1 MQIGKYLRQ
10 QHLGNGAFGDVFLAN
25 DIALGT
31 IKAIKIIGVKNPN
44 EFMDKLEE
52 AQILH
57 KCKHKHIVTVNEAG
71 IYEVEGEQ
79 KVIIDMEYLP
89 RGSFERAIKDYSVS
103 IQDSINYT
111 INCLLALEH
120 AHNQGILHRD
130 IKPANI
136 LLCDYGAKLSD
147 FGLAT
152 VLENGAISS
161 PQKYAYTTH
170 LAPEYFFE
178 KEATTLTDIYAMGI
192 TLFRACNYMINNW
205 SLAIQNVPNVDDIL
219 MKGKL
224 LDAIGYYD
232 FIPSK
237 VKRIIKKA
245 CSANPN
251 TRYKSAFEMR
261 QALEKLRPQ
270 INWYIKN
277 QNSWQGAFRQ
287 TGKNFTAILI
297 EKPSNFQVE
306 IKQNNRRISSDCKVF
321 SSFIEAEKYLHSY
334 VADTMFV

>member
-1 MQIGKYLRQ
+1 MQIGKYLIQ
-10 QHLGNGAFGDVFLAN
+10 EHLGNGAFGDVFLAN

-57 KCKHKHIVTVNEAG
+57 KCKHKHIVKVNEAG
-71 IYEVEGEQ
+71 IYEVSGEQ
-79 KVIIDMEYLP
+79 KVIIDMEYLLK
-89 RGSFERAIKDYSVS
+89 GSFERAIKDYSIS
-103 IQDSINYT
+103 IQDSIYYT

-120 AHNQGILHRD
+120 AHTQGILHRD

-152 VLENGAISS
+152 VLGEREFGS
-161 PQKYAYTTH
+161 PQGYTTH
-170 LAPEYFFE
+170 LAPEVF
-178 KEATTLTDIYAMGI
+178 TTHETTEQTDIYAMGI
-192 TLFRACNYMINNW
+192 TLFRACNYIIDNW
-205 SLAIQNVPNVDDIL
+205 MSEIQNVPNAKEKLI
-219 MKGKL
+219 KGKL
-224 LDAIGYYD
+224 LDAIGYQD

-237 VKRIIKKA
+237 VKKIIKKA

-261 QALEKLRPQ
+261 QALERLRPQ

-277 QNSWQGAFRQ
+277 QNSWQGECRQ

>member
-1 MQIGKYLRQ
+1 MQIGKYLIQ
-10 QHLGNGAFGDVFLAN
+10 EHLGNGAFGDVFLAN

-57 KCKHKHIVTVNEAG
+57 KCKHKHIVKVNEAG
-71 IYEVEGEQ
+71 IYEVSGEQ
-79 KVIIDMEYLP
+79 KVIIDMEYLLK
-89 RGSFERAIKDYSVS
+89 GSFERAIKDYSIS
-103 IQDSINYT
+103 IQDSIYYT

-120 AHNQGILHRD
+120 AHTQGILHRD

-152 VLENGAISS
+152 VLGEREFGS
-161 PQKYAYTTH
+161 PQGYTTH
-170 LAPEYFFE
+170 LAPEVF
-178 KEATTLTDIYAMGI
+178 TTHETTEQTDIYAMGI
-192 TLFRACNYMINNW
+192 TLFRACNYMIDNW
-205 SLAIQNVPNVDDIL
+205 MLEIQNVPNANDKL

-224 LDAIGYYD
+224 LDAIGYQD
-232 FIPSK
+232 FIPPK
-237 VKRIIKKA
+237 VKKIIKKA

-251 TRYKSAFEMR
+251 TRYKSAFEMG
-261 QALEKLRPQ
+261 QALERLRPQ
-270 INWYIKN
+270 INWYIIN
-277 QNSWQGAFRQ
+277 QNSWQGECRQ
-287 TGKNFTAILI
+287 TGNFFTAILI
-297 EKPSNFQVE
+297 DKASNFQVE

-321 SSFIEAEKYLHSY
+321 SSFIEAEKYLNSY